1 MEQPTDKL
9 PTAPDRAD
17 LHLLYSLSV
26 TEIAG
31 FKQQQWSVTNH
42 ALVIQVA
49 LVGVDP
55 LLNGHLENWERWLLA
70 VLIGIT
76 AAAGGCVLFGL
87 HRSIRARRKRLR
99 RVRIHLGTP
108 FLNARKVYKHPDHVE
123 AFLALA
129 LLMSTLTTIWLVI
142 VALARG

>member
-1 MEQPTDKL
+1 MEQPSDNL

-42 ALVIQVA
+42 VLVIQAA

-70 VLIGIT
+70 LLIAIT

-87 HRSIRARRKRLR
+87 HCSIRARRKRLR
-99 RVRIHLGTP
+99 RVRTHLGTP
-108 FLNARKVYKHPDHVE
+108 FLNAWKVYKHPDHVE
-123 AFLALA
+123 VFLALA
-129 LLMSTLTTIWLVI
+129 LLISTLTTIWLVI
-142 VALARG
+142 VALAR